1 MHAHALFLLIAV
13 ATLVLQGSILKDG
26 YLEDVGDQYVF
37 FSSQHDQQRARVW
50 QTVGEKRL
58 RVRLVK
64 VRNLL
69 GVSLGK
75 THFS

>member
-37 FSSQHDQQRARVW
+37 FRHSMTNKEQEFGRP
-50 QTVGEKRL
+50 
-58 RVRLVK
+58 LVK
-64 VRNLL
+64 N
-69 GVSLGK
+69 GSE
-75 THFS
+75 